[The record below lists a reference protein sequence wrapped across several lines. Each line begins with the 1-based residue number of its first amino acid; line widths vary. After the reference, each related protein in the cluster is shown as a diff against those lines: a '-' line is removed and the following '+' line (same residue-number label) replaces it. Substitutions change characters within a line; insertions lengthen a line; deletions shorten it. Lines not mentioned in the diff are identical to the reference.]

1 MSIVTQNSDLGKIRK
16 PSKKS
21 KLQVPER
28 LPGEGV
34 DFLGN
39 DRSEGFTI
47 KTQPKDTDF
56 NLFGFPRTNF
66 IDSRGNVPQD
76 FNINKPFTLSINK
89 ENSRLLKLHND
100 EFNFKDYYAQAKGS
114 GELGARRSSRG
125 FTEPFIIRD
134 VGDQWGERISPTDAF
149 PTSGFV
155 RGGIAVSADRAF
167 TDAQRLGKFLLTPR
181 GILFTAK
188 QFALQALNVGGDLGT
203 RANVYDP
210 LSPVKNTVPF
220 LHFDRHIDTPLSPII
235 RQQLESNPIVTAI
248 KANSPFANARGVSA
262 EKFSTSMLLD
272 TAKSFL
278 GLSSDRKKLIDL
290 KEPNNDDPTLKV
302 RSIDVNVGSREY
314 GGAEGDKVNL
324 IPYGQQDRLD
334 SRHGKLEDL
343 DFIPFKFKDVVN
355 NKVIAFRA
363 ILSGITDT
371 FSPEY
376 SSERYVGRP
385 DSVYVYQGTNREISF
400 TFDVYPKTDK
410 EMYPLW
416 QKMNYLAGLT
426 YPSYGK
432 AAGGGKGMIAPF
444 CQLTIGDMYKDSD
457 GYISSLTFTVQ
468 DQTTWETEFA
478 RLPKYIQVA
487 CNFIYIGKRLPSSTS
502 KHFEVDWVQDEYTG
516 DIAIKEPGDPQGATF
531 ATSDN
536 SFKNNQV
543 RKPFL
548 ENLIGRGN
556 QTYRDELSKRVD
568 SKLIKEILNSAGF

>member
-1 MSIVTQNSDLGKIRK
+1 MSIVTQNSDLGRIKK
-16 PSKKS
+16 PSRES

-28 LPGEGV
+28 LPNEGV
-34 DFLGN
+34 DFFPN
-39 DRSEGFTI
+39 DRSSGFTI
-47 KTQPKDTDF
+47 KQETKDTNF
-56 NLFGFPRTNF
+56 ILSGFPRTNF
-66 IDSRGNVPQD
+66 IDSRGNTPQD

-167 TDAQRLGKFLLTPR
+167 TDALRLGKFLLTPR

-188 QFALQALNVGGDLGT
+188 QFALQALNVGGDLGE
-203 RANVYDP
+203 RANVYNP
-210 LSPVKNTVPF
+210 ISPIQNTVPF
-220 LHFDRHIDTPLSPII
+220 LHFDRHVETPLSNTL
-235 RQQLESNPIVTAI
+235 RKSLESNPIVTAI
-248 KANSPFANARGVSA
+248 KANSPYANARVKDEG
-262 EKFSTSMLLD
+262 FSESLLKGL
-272 TAKSFL
+272 KSSF
-278 GLSSDRKKLIDL
+278 GLQSER
-290 KEPNNDDPTLKV
+290 PTLTSVVDVLRDETGQVIKILNDATQKV
-302 RSIDVNVGSREY
+302 RSIDVNTG
-314 GGAEGDKVNL
+314 EGDKINL
-324 IPYGQQDRLD
+324 IPY
-334 SRHGKLEDL
+334 SRDTTSLKEEIDNN

-371 FSPEY
+371 FTPEY

-385 DSVYVYQGTNREISF
+385 DSVYVYQGTSREISF

-426 YPSYGK
+426 YPTYG
-432 AAGGGKGMIAPF
+432 AAEGGGKGMIAPF

-468 DQTTWETEFA
+468 DQTTWETEFTK
-478 RLPKYIQVA
+478 LPKYIQVA

-502 KHFEVDWVQDEYTG
+502 KHFEVDWVEDEWNNKKLESGGEEAGKSVSAQKFQT
-516 DIAIKEPGDPQGATF
+516 TF
-531 ATSDN
+531 VNLD
-536 SFKNNQV
+536 KN
-543 RKPFL
+543 RDS
-548 ENLIGRGN
+548 RGLLAK
-556 QTYRDELSKRVD
+556 Q
-568 SKLIKEILNSAGF
+568 ILGNT

>member
-1 MSIVTQNSDLGKIRK
+1 MSIVTQNSDLGRIKK
-16 PSKKS
+16 PSKES

-28 LPGEGV
+28 LPNEGV
-34 DFLGN
+34 DFFPN
-39 DRSEGFTI
+39 DRASGFTI
-47 KTQPKDTDF
+47 KTEPKDTNF
-56 NLFGFPRTNF
+56 TLFGFPRTNF
-66 IDSRGNVPQD
+66 IDSRGNTPQD
-76 FNINKPFTLSINK
+76 FNINKPFTLSIGK
-89 ENSRLLKLHND
+89 DNSRLLKLHND

-188 QFALQALNVGGDLGT
+188 QFALQALNVGGDLGE
-203 RANVYDP
+203 RANVYNP
-210 LSPVKNTVPF
+210 ISPIQNVVPF
-220 LHFDRHIDTPLSPII
+220 LHFDRHVETPLSNTL
-235 RQQLESNPIVTAI
+235 RKSLESNPIVTAI
-248 KANSPFANARGVSA
+248 KADSPYANARVKSEGIGESLLNA
-262 EKFSTSMLLD
+262 LKSSFGLQSERPTLTSLQD
-272 TAKSFL
+272 TLKDDL
-278 GLSSDRKKLIDL
+278 GQVIKVL
-290 KEPNNDDPTLKV
+290 NDPTLKV
-302 RSIDVNVGSREY
+302 RSTDVNTG
-314 GGAEGDKVNL
+314 EGDKVNL
-324 IPYGQQDRLD
+324 IPYSTYGSERGDLFSKD
-334 SRHGKLEDL
+334 SNDL

-385 DSVYVYQGTNREISF
+385 DNVYVYQGTNREISF

-426 YPSYGK
+426 YPTYG
-432 AAGGGKGMIAPF
+432 AAEGGGKGMIAPF

-468 DQTTWETEFA
+468 EQTTWETEFA
-478 RLPKYIQVA
+478 KLPKYIQVA

-502 KHFEVDWVQDEYTG
+502 KHFEVDWVEDEWDDKKLDSGEEASLKKFNTRLG
-516 DIAIKEPGDPQGATF
+516 NLA
-531 ATSDN
+531 
-536 SFKNNQV
+536 
-543 RKPFL
+543 
-548 ENLIGRGN
+548 ENRDDRGLLVK
-556 QTYRDELSKRVD
+556 Q
-568 SKLIKEILNSAGF
+568 ILGNT

>member
-16 PSKKS
+16 PSKES

-100 EFNFKDYYAQAKGS
+100 EFNFADYYAQAKGS
-114 GELGARRSSRG
+114 GELGARRSTRFFS
-125 FTEPFIIRD
+125 EPFIIRD
-134 VGDQWGERISPTDAF
+134 VDQRWGDRSPGETPINL
-149 PTSGFV
+149 GV
-155 RGGIAVSADRAF
+155 IRGGASVSVERAF
-167 TDAQRLGKFLLTPR
+167 VDAQRLGKFLLTPR
-181 GILFTAK
+181 GIVFTAK
-188 QFALQALNVGGDLGT
+188 QFALQALNVGGDLGE
-203 RANVYDP
+203 RANVYNP
-210 LSPVKNTVPF
+210 ISPITNTVPF
-220 LHFDRHIDTPLSPII
+220 LHFDRHIETPISRGI
-235 RQQLESNPIVTAI
+235 RKGLENNSIARVI
-248 KANSPFANARGVSA
+248 KANSPFANARETEG
-262 EKFSTSMLLD
+262 
-272 TAKSFL
+272 AKNL
-278 GLSSDRKKLIDL
+278 GLSLLEGLKSAFGIQTERKQLSDLGGITRK
-290 KEPNNDDPTLKV
+290 V
-302 RSIDVNVGSREY
+302 MSIDVNVGTRSVNDETNAVSFSEVGTY
-314 GGAEGDKVNL
+314 GTSQGDTVNL
-324 IPYGQQDRLD
+324 IPYG
-334 SRHGKLEDL
+334 SEEFGSENYKDL
-343 DFIPFKFKDVVN
+343 DFIPFSFYDVVN
-355 NKVIAFRA
+355 QKRIVFRA

-410 EMYPLW
+410 EMFPIW
-416 QKMNYLAGLT
+416 QKLNYLAGLT
-426 YPSYGK
+426 YPSYGT

-457 GYISSLTFTVQ
+457 GYISSLTYTVQ
-468 DQTTWETEFA
+468 DQTTWETEFTK
-478 RLPKYIQVA
+478 LPKYMQVA

-502 KHFEVDWVQDEYTG
+502 KHYELDWLLEENEQFTDVSVKNDGLSAVTSFLTG
-516 DIAIKEPGDPQGATF
+516 TAKKYRNARRKIKTSTLTSETF
-531 ATSDN
+531 A
-536 SFKNNQV
+536 K
-543 RKPFL
+543 K
-548 ENLIGRGN
+548 I
-556 QTYRDELSKRVD
+556 LSKG
-568 SKLIKEILNSAGF
+568 S